1 MLEPVQEWLVSF
13 EALSAGLGRVADL
26 AERLRSSGAAPQDVA
41 VVEEAAD
48 LLIACAA
55 ERRPPG
61 STDEGFAAC
70 PDDPSPE
77 TAGVTWLGG

>member
-61 STDEGFAAC
+61 STEGFAAC